1 MEPLTNRE
9 KLLFWKDWTLL
20 SSGIITLS
28 YLLSLL
34 AVLLVHGAFGF
45 NMEEWGTPLSQ
56 MLMQMVGGAVIGLGT
71 GLYQKSLLIKLFDVK
86 SSWIY
91 TLITSFVVTELITG
105 VILWQMGLNRA
116 ELRFIEFNPLPESLI
131 FASIGLL
138 TGILQ
143 WPLLKKYFSRSG
155 YWIIACITAW
165 GILILINFLS
175 YMPFIRNSILA
186 SILVF
191 ALGALL
197 YGAIT
202 GATLVWIMGFQ
213 FSDAGRADKN
223 TVQT

>member
-9 KLLFWKDWTLL
+9 KFLFWKDWTL
-20 SSGIITLS
+20 SCSGIITLS
-28 YLLSLL
+28 YLLSLI

-45 NMEEWGTPLSQ
+45 NMEEWGTPFSQ
-56 MLMQMVGGAVIGLGT
+56 TLMQMAGGALIGLGT

-91 TLITSFVVTELITG
+91 TLITGFVVTELITG
-105 VILWQMGLNRA
+105 VILWKLNLNRA
-116 ELRFIEFNPLPESLI
+116 ELRFIEFNPMPESLI
-131 FASIGLL
+131 FACIGLL

-143 WPLLKKYFSRSG
+143 WPLLKKHFRRSG
-155 YWIIACITAW
+155 YWIIACITGW

-175 YMPFIRNSILA
+175 HISLIRNSILA

-202 GATLVWIMGFQ
+202 GATLIWLMELKGLQ
-213 FSDAGRADKN
+213 KKDN
-223 TVQT
+223 E

>member
-9 KLLFWKDWTLL
+9 KIIFWKDWTLL

-28 YLLSLL
+28 YLLSLI

-45 NMEEWGTPLSQ
+45 NMKEWGTPLSQ
-56 MLMQMVGGAVIGLGT
+56 TLMQMAGGAVIGLGT

-91 TLITSFVVTELITG
+91 TLITGFVVTELITG
-105 VILWQMGLNRA
+105 LVLWQMGLNRG

-131 FASIGLL
+131 FACIGLL

-155 YWIIACITAW
+155 YWIIACITGW
-165 GILILINFLS
+165 GVLILVNFLWYIPLIRS
-175 YMPFIRNSILA
+175 SIFISIF
-186 SILVF
+186 VF

-202 GATLVWIMGFQ
+202 GATLAWIMGFQ
-213 FSDAGRADKN
+213 FSDAGKGTETAIQD
-223 TVQT
+223 